1 MKARLKK
8 RFMNIRKWFI
18 RHHRN
23 ITIFGGLFILL
34 YAGGFHYNPFNSF
47 IIAVIDTLW
56 LIVVASFFNWSV
68 TKKPFGS
75 KFANLIINIGF
86 ISLSII
92 IIVHIER
99 FSIELLENKSLSNQN
114 WIFPTFKNTIL
125 ILGTFIGSL
134 THRYNR
140 QQQQNEKLSLEK
152 QEMELRLL
160 RAQINPHFLFN
171 SLNNIYSLVYTKND
185 NAPDAILKLAEMLR
199 YITDG
204 CQKDLVAIEKE
215 IQYIVNYIDLQ
226 CLRSESKSSSNIS
239 FTHQITT
246 AGIHIPPMILQP
258 FVENCFKHGDWLS
271 NPDGYI
277 RVSITEK
284 NNTLTYITENSKQE
298 INFEEQKISEGI
310 GIPNVE
316 QRLKLHYK
324 HKYQLAIIDLPGQYR
339 TELTINLN

>member
-1 MKARLKK
+1 
-8 RFMNIRKWFI
+8 MNIRKWVI
-18 RHHRN
+18 LHHRN
-23 ITIFGGLFILL
+23 ITIFGGLFVLL

-47 IIAVIDTLW
+47 IIAAIDTSW
-56 LIVVASFFNWSV
+56 LIIVALFFNWSV

-75 KFANLIINIGF
+75 KFAHLIINIGF
-86 ISLSII
+86 ISLSIF
-92 IIVHIER
+92 IIVHVEK
-99 FSIELLENKSLSNQN
+99 FAMELLENKPMPDQA

-185 NAPDAILKLAEMLR
+185 NAPNAILKLADMLR

-215 IQYIVNYIDLQ
+215 IQYIMNYIDLQ
-226 CLRSESKSSSNIS
+226 LLRSETKSTSHIS
-239 FTHQITT
+239 FEHQITT
-246 AGIHIPPMILQP
+246 VGIHIPPMILQP
-258 FVENCFKHGDWLS
+258 FVENCFKHGDWLF
-271 NPDGYI
+271 NPEGYI
-277 RVSITEK
+277 RVSITEI
-284 NNTLTYITENSKQE
+284 NNTLIYITENSKQD
-298 INFEEQKISEGI
+298 INFEKQKISDGI
-310 GIPNVE
+310 GISNVE

-324 HKYQLAIIDLPGQYR
+324 NKYQLAIIESPGQYR